1 MATHMTENEIQK
13 LREMFIKIDEDKDG
27 KISAE
32 ELYEYMNA
40 MKALDPSV
48 VSDGSNSKLDDL
60 KKVQAFIQEAD

>member
-1 MATHMTENEIQK
+1 
-13 LREMFIKIDEDKDG
+13 MFIKIDEDKDG

-48 VSDGSNSKLDDL
+48 QSDG
-60 KKVQAFIQEAD
+60 